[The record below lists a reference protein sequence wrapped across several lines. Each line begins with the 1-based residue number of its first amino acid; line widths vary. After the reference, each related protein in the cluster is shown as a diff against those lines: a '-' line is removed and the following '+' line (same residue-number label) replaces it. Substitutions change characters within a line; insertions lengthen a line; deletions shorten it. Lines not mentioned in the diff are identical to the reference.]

1 MTDPP
6 PDHRTTQNP
15 NAGTNP
21 GRGPAT
27 KTPRWVKVFGLIA
40 VALVLIFIVSHL
52 AGGGM
57 GNHTP

>member
-1 MTDPP
+1 MTDPH
-6 PDHRTTQNP
+6 PDLRSAQNP

-27 KTPRWVKVFGLIA
+27 QTRWVKVLGLIA
-40 VALVLIFIVSHL
+40 IALVLIFVVIHL

>member
-1 MTDPP
+1 M
-6 PDHRTTQNP
+6 
-15 NAGTNP
+15 
-21 GRGPAT
+21 
-27 KTPRWVKVFGLIA
+27 KVFGLIA